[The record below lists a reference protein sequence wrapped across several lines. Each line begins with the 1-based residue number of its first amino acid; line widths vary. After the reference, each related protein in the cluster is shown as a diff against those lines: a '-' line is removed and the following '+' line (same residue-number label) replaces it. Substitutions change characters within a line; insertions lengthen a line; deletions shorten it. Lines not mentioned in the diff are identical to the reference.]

1 MALVITCSSIS
12 EDRAVN
18 LKKTL
23 AEGVGTATLLLVVIG
38 SGIMATN
45 ISKDVG
51 VQLTINS
58 AATGLILYILITL
71 LGPISGAHFNPVVT
85 AIQLFK
91 KNIATSLAA
100 AYLAAQLVGAVIG
113 VALANFIFNLP
124 IFEISQKDR
133 TGAELF
139 VSEVLATA
147 GLVFII
153 FTAIS
158 QKSEAKIPALVG
170 AYISAAYFF
179 TSSTSFANPAVTVAR
194 TLSDTFAGIAP
205 SSVLPF
211 IVAQIIGAA
220 LGLALGLFLNSQKKK
235 REVNE

>member
-1 MALVITCSSIS
+1 MALVITRSSIA
-12 EDRAVN
+12 EDRDVN
-18 LKKTL
+18 LRKTI
-23 AEGVGTATLLLVVIG
+23 AEAVGTATLLLVVIG
-38 SGIMATN
+38 SGVMATN
-45 ISKDVG
+45 LSKDIG

-85 AIQLFK
+85 TIQLFK
-91 KNIATSLAA
+91 KNMTASLAA
-100 AYLAAQLVGAVIG
+100 AYLVAQLVGAVIG

-124 IFEISQKDR
+124 IIEISQKDR
-133 TGAELF
+133 TGTELF
-139 VSEVLATA
+139 VSEILATA

-153 FTAIS
+153 FTAIA
-158 QKSEAKIPALVG
+158 QKSEAKIPVLVG

-205 SSVLPF
+205 GSVLPF
-211 IVAQIIGAA
+211 IAAQIIGAA
-220 LGLALGLFLNSQKKK
+220 LGLVLTTFLNSPNKTG
-235 REVNE
+235 NEK

>member
-1 MALVITCSSIS
+1 
-12 EDRAVN
+12 VN

-158 QKSEAKIPALVG
+158 QKSEAKIPVLVG

-220 LGLALGLFLNSQKKK
+220 LGLALALFLNSQKKK

>member
-1 MALVITCSSIS
+1 VALVITRSSIA
-12 EDRAVN
+12 EDRKVN
-18 LKKTL
+18 LRRTI
-23 AEGVGTATLLLVVIG
+23 AELVGTATLLLVVIG
-38 SGIMATN
+38 SGVMATN
-45 ISKDVG
+45 LSKDVG

-85 AIQLFK
+85 AIQLYMK
-91 KNIATSLAA
+91 AISPSLAA
-100 AYLAAQLVGAVIG
+100 AYLIAQMVGAVIG

-124 IFEISQKDR
+124 IIEISQKDR

-139 VSEVLATA
+139 VSEILATA

-153 FTAIS
+153 FTAIA
-158 QKSEAKIPALVG
+158 QKSEAKIPVLVG

-205 SSVLPF
+205 SSVAPF
-211 IVAQIIGAA
+211 IAAQIFGAA
-220 LGLALGLFLNSQKKK
+220 LGLALTTFINSPKK
-235 REVNE
+235 

>member
-1 MALVITCSSIS
+1 VALVITRSSIA
-12 EDRAVN
+12 EDREVN
-18 LKKTL
+18 LRRTI
-23 AEGVGTATLLLVVIG
+23 AEIFGTATLLLVVIG
-38 SGIMATN
+38 SGVMATN
-45 ISKDVG
+45 LSKDVG

-91 KNIATSLAA
+91 KNITASLAA

-113 VALANFIFNLP
+113 VAIANFIFNLP
-124 IFEISQKDR
+124 IIEISQKDR

-139 VSEVLATA
+139 VSEILATA

-153 FTAIS
+153 FTAIA

-194 TLSDTFAGIAP
+194 TLSDSFAGIAP
-205 SSVLPF
+205 GSVLPF
-211 IVAQIIGAA
+211 IAAQIIGAA
-220 LGLALGLFLNSQKKK
+220 LGLALTTFINSQNRIEK
-235 REVNE
+235 

>member
-1 MALVITCSSIS
+1 VALVITRSSIA
-12 EDRAVN
+12 EDRDVN
-18 LKKTL
+18 LRRTI
-23 AEGVGTATLLLVVIG
+23 AELFGTATLLLVVIG
-38 SGIMATN
+38 SGVMATN
-45 ISKDVG
+45 LSKDVG

-91 KNIATSLAA
+91 KNITASLAA
-100 AYLAAQLVGAVIG
+100 TYLAAQLVGAVIG

-124 IFEISQKDR
+124 IIEISQKDR
-133 TGAELF
+133 TGTELF
-139 VSEVLATA
+139 VSEILATA

-153 FTAIS
+153 FTAIA
-158 QKSEAKIPALVG
+158 QKSEAKIPVLVG

-194 TLSDTFAGIAP
+194 TLSDSFAGIAP
-205 SSVLPF
+205 GSVLPF
-211 IVAQIIGAA
+211 IAAQIIGAA
-220 LGLALGLFLNSQKKK
+220 LGLVLSTFINSPNKTG
-235 REVNE
+235 NEK

>member
-1 MALVITCSSIS
+1 MAD
-12 EDRAVN
+12 DRHVN
-18 LKKTL
+18 LRKTI
-23 AEGVGTATLLLVVIG
+23 AEAVGTATLLLVVIG
-38 SGIMATN
+38 SGVMATN
-45 ISKDVG
+45 LSKDVG

-91 KNIATSLAA
+91 KNITASLAT

-124 IFEISQKDR
+124 IIEISQKDR
-133 TGAELF
+133 TGTELF
-139 VSEVLATA
+139 VSEILATA

-153 FTAIS
+153 FTAIV
-158 QKSEAKIPALVG
+158 QKSEAKIPVLVG

-194 TLSDTFAGIAP
+194 TLSDSFAGIAP
-205 SSVLPF
+205 GSVLPF
-211 IVAQIIGAA
+211 IAAQIIGAA
-220 LGLALGLFLNSQKKK
+220 LGLVLSTFINSPNKTG
-235 REVNE
+235 NEK

>member
-1 MALVITCSSIS
+1 MALVITRSSIA
-12 EDRAVN
+12 EDRDVN
-18 LKKTL
+18 LRKTI
-23 AEGVGTATLLLVVIG
+23 AEAVGTATLLLVVIG
-38 SGIMATN
+38 SGVMATN
-45 ISKDVG
+45 LSKDIG

-85 AIQLFK
+85 AIQLYK
-91 KNIATSLAA
+91 KNIAATLAA
-100 AYLAAQLVGAVIG
+100 AYLVAQLIGAVIG

-124 IFEISQKDR
+124 IIEISQKDR
-133 TGAELF
+133 TGTELF
-139 VSEVLATA
+139 VSEILATA

-153 FTAIS
+153 FTAIA
-158 QKSEAKIPALVG
+158 QKSEAKIPVLVG

-205 SSVLPF
+205 GSVLPF
-211 IVAQIIGAA
+211 IAAQIIGAA
-220 LGLALGLFLNSQKKK
+220 LGLVLTTFLNSPNKTG
-235 REVNE
+235 NEK

>member
-1 MALVITCSSIS
+1 MA
-12 EDRAVN
+12 EDRQVN
-18 LKKTL
+18 LRRTI
-23 AEGVGTATLLLVVIG
+23 AELFGTATLLLVVIG
-38 SGIMATN
+38 SGVMATN
-45 ISKDVG
+45 LSKDVG

-91 KNIATSLAA
+91 KNITAPLAA

-124 IFEISQKDR
+124 LIEISQKDR
-133 TGAELF
+133 TGAELL
-139 VSEVLATA
+139 VSEILATA

-153 FTAIS
+153 FTAIA
-158 QKSEAKIPALVG
+158 QKSEAKIPVLVG

-194 TLSDTFAGIAP
+194 TLSDSFAGIAP
-205 SSVLPF
+205 SSVAPF
-211 IVAQIIGAA
+211 IAAQILGAV
-220 LGLALGLFLNSQKKK
+220 LGLVLTKFINYPNKTG
-235 REVNE
+235 NEK

>member
-1 MALVITCSSIS
+1 VALVITCSSLS
-12 EDRAVN
+12 EDRAVT
-18 LKKTL
+18 LKKML
-23 AEGVGTATLLLVVIG
+23 AEAIGTATLLLVVIG

-45 ISKDVG
+45 LSKDVG

-71 LGPISGAHFNPVVT
+71 LGPISGAHFNPIVT
-85 AIQLFK
+85 AILFFK
-91 KNIATSLAA
+91 KIITGSLAA
-100 AYLAAQLVGAVIG
+100 TYLVAQMVGAVIG

-139 VSEVLATA
+139 VSEILATA

-153 FTAIS
+153 FTAIA
-158 QKSEAKIPALVG
+158 QKGEAKIPVLVG

-194 TLSDTFAGIAP
+194 TLSDSFAGIAP

-211 IVAQIIGAA
+211 IVAQSIGAT
-220 LGLALGLFLNSQKKK
+220 LGLTLTTFINSQNRQNRIEK
-235 REVNE
+235 

>member
-1 MALVITCSSIS
+1 MADDSH
-12 EDRAVN
+12 VN
-18 LKKTL
+18 LRKTI
-23 AEGVGTATLLLVVIG
+23 AEAVGTATLLLVVIG
-38 SGIMATN
+38 SGVMATN
-45 ISKDVG
+45 LSKDVG

-91 KNIATSLAA
+91 KNITASLAA
-100 AYLAAQLVGAVIG
+100 AYLAAQLFGAVIG

-124 IFEISQKDR
+124 IIEISQKDR

-139 VSEVLATA
+139 VSEILATA

-153 FTAIS
+153 FTAIA
-158 QKSEAKIPALVG
+158 QKSEAKIPVLVG

-194 TLSDTFAGIAP
+194 TLSDSFAGIAP
-205 SSVLPF
+205 SSLAPF
-211 IVAQIIGAA
+211 IAAQILGAV
-220 LGLALGLFLNSQKKK
+220 LGLVLTKFINSP
-235 REVNE
+235 NETGNEK

>member
-1 MALVITCSSIS
+1 M
-12 EDRAVN
+12 N
-18 LKKTL
+18 LRRTI
-23 AEGVGTATLLLVVIG
+23 AELFGTATLLLVVIG
-38 SGIMATN
+38 SGVMATN
-45 ISKDVG
+45 LSKDVG

-85 AIQLFK
+85 TIQLFK
-91 KNIATSLAA
+91 KNMTASLAA
-100 AYLAAQLVGAVIG
+100 AYLVAQLVGAVIG

-124 IFEISQKDR
+124 IIEISQKDR
-133 TGAELF
+133 TGTELF
-139 VSEVLATA
+139 VSEILATA

-153 FTAIS
+153 FTAIA
-158 QKSEAKIPALVG
+158 QKSEAKIPVLVG

-205 SSVLPF
+205 GSVLPF
-211 IVAQIIGAA
+211 IAAQIIGAA
-220 LGLALGLFLNSQKKK
+220 LGLVLTTFLNSPNKTG
-235 REVNE
+235 NEK

>member
-1 MALVITCSSIS
+1 MPQRITCSLIAD
-12 EDRAVN
+12 DRAVN
-18 LKKTL
+18 LRRTI
-23 AEGVGTATLLLVVIG
+23 AELVGTATLLLVVIG
-38 SGIMATN
+38 SGVMATN
-45 ISKDVG
+45 LSKDVG

-85 AIQLFK
+85 TIQLFK
-91 KNIATSLAA
+91 KNMTASLAA
-100 AYLAAQLVGAVIG
+100 AYLVAQLVGAVIG

-124 IFEISQKDR
+124 IIEISQKDR
-133 TGAELF
+133 TGTELF
-139 VSEVLATA
+139 VSEILATA

-153 FTAIS
+153 FTAIA
-158 QKSEAKIPALVG
+158 QKSQAKIPVLVG

-205 SSVLPF
+205 GSVLPF
-211 IVAQIIGAA
+211 IAAQIIGAA
-220 LGLALGLFLNSQKKK
+220 LGLVLTTFINSPNKTG
-235 REVNE
+235 NEK

>member
-1 MALVITCSSIS
+1 VALVITRSSIA
-12 EDRAVN
+12 EDREVN
-18 LKKTL
+18 LRRTI
-23 AEGVGTATLLLVVIG
+23 AELFGTATLLLVVIG
-38 SGIMATN
+38 SGVMATN
-45 ISKDVG
+45 LSKDVG

-85 AIQLFK
+85 AIQLYR
-91 KNIATSLAA
+91 KNITASLAA

-124 IFEISQKDR
+124 IIEISQKDR

-139 VSEVLATA
+139 VSEILATA

-153 FTAIS
+153 FTAIA
-158 QKSEAKIPALVG
+158 QKNEAKIPVLVG

-205 SSVLPF
+205 SSVAPF
-211 IVAQIIGAA
+211 IAGQILGAV
-220 LGLALGLFLNSQKKK
+220 LGLVLTKFMNSPNKTG
-235 REVNE
+235 NEK

>member
-1 MALVITCSSIS
+1 MA
-12 EDRAVN
+12 EDMHVKLRKSLTEAVG
-18 LKKTL
+18 
-23 AEGVGTATLLLVVIG
+23 AATLLLVVIG
-38 SGIMATN
+38 SGVMATN
-45 ISKDVG
+45 ISDDVG
-51 VQLTINS
+51 VQLAINS

-85 AIQLFK
+85 VIELFK
-91 KNIATSLAA
+91 KNISPTLAA
-100 AYLAAQLVGAVIG
+100 AYLLAQIVGAVIG
-113 VALANFIFNLP
+113 VALANFIFKLP
-124 IFEISQKDR
+124 IIEISQKDR

-139 VSEVLATA
+139 VSEILATA

-153 FTAIS
+153 FTAIA
-158 QKSEAKIPALVG
+158 QKSEAKIPVLVG

-211 IVAQIIGAA
+211 IAAQIIGAA
-220 LGLALGLFLNSQKKK
+220 LGLVLSTFLTSQKQN
-235 REVNE
+235 RDVNE

>member
-1 MALVITCSSIS
+1 MALVITRSSIA
-12 EDRAVN
+12 EDRDVN
-18 LKKTL
+18 LRKTI
-23 AEGVGTATLLLVVIG
+23 AEAVGTATLLLVVIG
-38 SGIMATN
+38 SGVMATN
-45 ISKDVG
+45 LSKDIG

-85 AIQLFK
+85 AIQLYK
-91 KNIATSLAA
+91 KNIAATLAA
-100 AYLAAQLVGAVIG
+100 AYLVAQLIGAVIG

-124 IFEISQKDR
+124 IIEISQKDR

-139 VSEVLATA
+139 VSEILATA

-153 FTAIS
+153 FTAIA
-158 QKSEAKIPALVG
+158 QKCEAKIPVLVG

-194 TLSDTFAGIAP
+194 TLSDSFAGIAP
-205 SSVLPF
+205 GSVLPF
-211 IVAQIIGAA
+211 IAAQIIGAA
-220 LGLALGLFLNSQKKK
+220 LGLVLTTFINSQKTES
-235 REVNE
+235 RS

>member
-1 MALVITCSSIS
+1 MALVITRSSIA
-12 EDRAVN
+12 EDREVN
-18 LKKTL
+18 LRRTI
-23 AEGVGTATLLLVVIG
+23 AEIFGTATLLLVVIG
-38 SGIMATN
+38 SGVMATN
-45 ISKDVG
+45 LSKDVG

-85 AIQLFK
+85 AIQLYK
-91 KNIATSLAA
+91 KNMTASLAA
-100 AYLAAQLVGAVIG
+100 AYLLAQLLGAVIG

-124 IFEISQKDR
+124 IIEISQKDR

-139 VSEVLATA
+139 VSEILATA

-153 FTAIS
+153 FTAIT
-158 QKSEAKIPALVG
+158 QKSEAKIPVLVG

-194 TLSDTFAGIAP
+194 TLSDSFAGIAP
-205 SSVLPF
+205 GSVLPF
-211 IVAQIIGAA
+211 IAAQIIGAA
-220 LGLALGLFLNSQKKK
+220 LGLVLSTFINSPNKTG
-235 REVNE
+235 NEK

>member
-1 MALVITCSSIS
+1 MALVITRSSIA
-12 EDRAVN
+12 EDREVN
-18 LKKTL
+18 LRRTI
-23 AEGVGTATLLLVVIG
+23 AEIFGTATLLLVVIG
-38 SGIMATN
+38 SGVMATN
-45 ISKDVG
+45 LSKDVG

-91 KNIATSLAA
+91 KNITASLAA
-100 AYLAAQLVGAVIG
+100 TYLAAQLVGAVIG

-124 IFEISQKDR
+124 IIEISQKDR

-139 VSEVLATA
+139 VSEILATA

-153 FTAIS
+153 FTAIA
-158 QKSEAKIPALVG
+158 QKSEAKIPVLVG

-205 SSVLPF
+205 GSVLPF
-211 IVAQIIGAA
+211 IAAQIIGAA
-220 LGLALGLFLNSQKKK
+220 LGLVLTTFIKSPNKTG
-235 REVNE
+235 NEK

>member
-1 MALVITCSSIS
+1 MAD
-12 EDRAVN
+12 DRHVN
-18 LKKTL
+18 LRKTI
-23 AEGVGTATLLLVVIG
+23 AEAVGTATLLLVVIG
-38 SGIMATN
+38 SGVMATN
-45 ISKDVG
+45 LSKDVG

-91 KNIATSLAA
+91 KNITASLAA
-100 AYLAAQLVGAVIG
+100 AYLAAQLFGAVIG

-124 IFEISQKDR
+124 IIEISQKDR
-133 TGAELF
+133 TGTELF
-139 VSEVLATA
+139 VSEILATA

-153 FTAIS
+153 FTAIA
-158 QKSEAKIPALVG
+158 QKSEAKIPVLVG

-194 TLSDTFAGIAP
+194 TLSDSFAGIAP
-205 SSVLPF
+205 GSVLPF
-211 IVAQIIGAA
+211 IAAQIIGAT
-220 LGLALGLFLNSQKKK
+220 LGLVLTTFINSPNKTG
-235 REVNE
+235 NEK

>member
-1 MALVITCSSIS
+1 MADDSH
-12 EDRAVN
+12 VN
-18 LKKTL
+18 LRKTI
-23 AEGVGTATLLLVVIG
+23 AEAVGTATLLLVVIG
-38 SGIMATN
+38 SGVMATN
-45 ISKDVG
+45 LSKDVG

-91 KNIATSLAA
+91 KNITASLAA
-100 AYLAAQLVGAVIG
+100 AYLAAQLFGAVIG

-124 IFEISQKDR
+124 IIEISQKDR

-139 VSEVLATA
+139 VSEILATA

-153 FTAIS
+153 FTAIA
-158 QKSEAKIPALVG
+158 QKSEAKIPVLVG

-194 TLSDTFAGIAP
+194 TLSDSFAGIAP
-205 SSVLPF
+205 SSVAPF
-211 IVAQIIGAA
+211 IAAQILGAV
-220 LGLALGLFLNSQKKK
+220 LGLVLTKFINSPNQTG
-235 REVNE
+235 NEK

>member
-1 MALVITCSSIS
+1 MALVITRSSIA
-12 EDRAVN
+12 EDRDVN
-18 LKKTL
+18 LRRTI
-23 AEGVGTATLLLVVIG
+23 AELFGTATLLLVVIG
-38 SGIMATN
+38 SGVMATN
-45 ISKDVG
+45 LSKDIG

-85 AIQLFK
+85 AIQLYK
-91 KNIATSLAA
+91 KNIAATLAA
-100 AYLAAQLVGAVIG
+100 AYLVAQLIGAVIG

-124 IFEISQKDR
+124 IIEISQKDR

-139 VSEVLATA
+139 VSEILATA

-153 FTAIS
+153 FTAIA
-158 QKSEAKIPALVG
+158 QKCEAKIPVLVG

-194 TLSDTFAGIAP
+194 TLSDSFAGIAP
-205 SSVLPF
+205 GSVLPF
-211 IVAQIIGAA
+211 IAAQIIGAA
-220 LGLALGLFLNSQKKK
+220 LGLVLTTFINSQKTES
-235 REVNE
+235 RS